1 MSCILYTLK
10 VHVIPTKCTAYK
22 IQVYVLTIILYT
34 QKAERAR
41 WAARGRDQKK
51 NQGNNDR
58 ARCTSGTGARDEV
71 MYRCVLAGTGRYAD
85 RRAGERQRKH
95 GVHTDERQRGEGR
108 RCILVS
114 AACR

>member
-10 VHVIPTKCTAYK
+10 VHVIPTKCTVYK

-51 NQGNNDR
+51 K
-58 ARCTSGTGARDEV
+58 TKEITIERD
-71 MYRCVLAGTGRYAD
+71 VLVGQ
-85 RRAGERQRKH
+85 ERETR
-95 GVHTDERQRGEGR
+95 
-108 RCILVS
+108 
-114 AACR
+114 

>member
-10 VHVIPTKCTAYK
+10 VHVIPTKCTVYK

-51 NQGNNDR
+51 
-58 ARCTSGTGARDEV
+58 TKEITIERD
-71 MYRCVLAGTGRYAD
+71 VLVGQ
-85 RRAGERQRKH
+85 ERETR
-95 GVHTDERQRGEGR
+95 
-108 RCILVS
+108 
-114 AACR
+114 